1 MFTLCVIYVA
11 WLALYSYQL
20 SMHEGENTYG
30 NYMYCIE
37 ANFCRLVQT
46 SEGMKGFS
54 FYIVRYIVSWK
65 SVIIE

>member
-1 MFTLCVIYVA
+1 
-11 WLALYSYQL
+11 
-20 SMHEGENTYG
+20 MHEGENTYG